1 MIIIN
6 NLFWVGTAIVI
17 LAMLGGFGLANNY
30 ASKRAKLICIMH
42 FIGLCMMGFGIS
54 DIARSYGFQNS
65 WWETGGQALFFILG
79 FGAFLESQKML
90 PMAPKNIQ
98 NMAERVATE
107 AGQMIIDSEPKYPA
121 LETRMEFSQAV
132 KTCLKKKYLT
142 ISGRASRS
150 EFWWFQAFIWG
161 SIILVILAAVS
172 LTAFTVDYLELFLSA
187 VAIFYIILI
196 PPVIT
201 ATARRFHDIDMSGW
215 WVLGFSILNSI
226 PYLGIIS
233 GLVMLYFLAKK
244 GTSGDNRFGW
254 DPVGNTQSADMVS
267 TVIPADTSN
276 HAYLIKNE
284 AVLSGDGPK
293 AAPANLNSSSIQ
305 HEPSLTQTAEPADEE
320 MYEIALNELDN
331 DKQVSAIYAKAL
343 ALSQGD
349 TDKARWKYVDLRV
362 GHMKAEEVKK
372 MDLKSQAANRLAE
385 RQRLDKRNSNLFD
398 TVLIGVFLIL
408 MVWAVSSDNF

>member
-17 LAMLGGFGLANNY
+17 LAMFGGFGLANNY

-79 FGAFLESQKML
+79 FGAFLEYQKML

-107 AGQMIIDSEPKYPA
+107 AGQMIIGTEPKHPTVEGFKQTVNAKPTYQNVSNIQY
-121 LETRMEFSQAV
+121 ET
-132 KTCLKKKYLT
+132 
-142 ISGRASRS
+142 
-150 EFWWFQAFIWG
+150 
-161 SIILVILAAVS
+161 
-172 LTAFTVDYLELFLSA
+172 LTARTV
-187 VAIFYIILI
+187 
-196 PPVIT
+196 
-201 ATARRFHDIDMSGW
+201 
-215 WVLGFSILNSI
+215 
-226 PYLGIIS
+226 
-233 GLVMLYFLAKK
+233 
-244 GTSGDNRFGW
+244 
-254 DPVGNTQSADMVS
+254 
-267 TVIPADTSN
+267 
-276 HAYLIKNE
+276 
-284 AVLSGDGPK
+284 
-293 AAPANLNSSSIQ
+293 
-305 HEPSLTQTAEPADEE
+305 EPADED

-362 GHMKAEEVKK
+362 SRLKEQEVGESARTELLPCAICGRSEAAEILTDGACEECRTPKKPPSATGLKGH
-372 MDLKSQAANRLAE
+372 N
-385 RQRLDKRNSNLFD
+385 DKTPQNEGFMIPLL
-398 TVLIGVFLIL
+398 LIIVFLTLATFGFLIN
-408 MVWAVSSDNF
+408 SFD